1 MPRFSLSTFR
11 HVNLGGG
18 DKPCRSG
25 FTLVELLV
33 VIAIIGILIGLLL
46 PAVQA
51 AREAA
56 RRMQCTNNFKQC
68 MLGMHN
74 YVDVHG
80 VFPIA
85 SFTGVDRQH
94 ETTWA
99 RCILPFIEQ
108 TTLYDGIP
116 LKASNASW
124 GANDSYFCK
133 KRVATYCCPSDSW
146 QMYKDN
152 GNGWCQHNY
161 VVCVGK
167 TGTSQWSESGDAT
180 VINGWREQITYG
192 DRVVRYKEAIF
203 RCGGDR
209 GAGSFRCQSMAA
221 ITDGTSNTM
230 AMSELIQV
238 SKSQDIN
245 GTATA
250 DERGNLWY
258 PWGCAYSAFF
268 APNTQEMD
276 YLGCLP
282 TRAANAIFAPATDKT
297 LDAAIV
303 ISARSR
309 HSGGVNVA
317 MADGSIRFVGETVN
331 LDVWAAVSTAKGNE
345 TDTAL

>member
-1 MPRFSLSTFR
+1 M
-11 HVNLGGG
+11 
-18 DKPCRSG
+18 
-25 FTLVELLV
+25 
-33 VIAIIGILIGLLL
+33 IGLLL

-74 YVDVHG
+74 YVDAHG
-80 VFPIA
+80 KFPVA
-85 SFTGVDRQH
+85 SFTGSGRAH

-99 RCILPFIEQ
+99 RCLLPFIEQ

-116 LKASNASW
+116 TKAGNAGW

-133 KRVATYCCPSDSW
+133 KRVTTYCCPSDTW

-152 GNGWCQHNY
+152 ANGWCQHNY

-167 TGTSQWSESGDAT
+167 TGTSQWSTSGDAT
-180 VINGWREQITYG
+180 VINGWREWVTYG
-192 DRVVRYKEAIF
+192 DRVVQYKEAIF
-203 RCGGDR
+203 RCGSYQGQ
-209 GAGSFRCQSMAA
+209 GYRCQPMAA

-230 AMSELIQV
+230 AMSEIIQV

-245 GTATA
+245 GKATA

-268 APNTQEMD
+268 TPNTQEMD
-276 YLGCLP
+276 YLGCIP

-297 LDAAIV
+297 LDAAII

-317 MADGSIRFVGETVN
+317 MADGSVRFVSDTIN
-331 LDVWAAVSTAKGNE
+331 LDVWAAASTAKGGE
-345 TDTAL
+345 TETF

>member
-1 MPRFSLSTFR
+1 MKRAVS
-11 HVNLGGG
+11 
-18 DKPCRSG
+18 RSSFG

-74 YVDVHG
+74 YVDAHG
-80 VFPIA
+80 KFPVA
-85 SFTGVDRQH
+85 SFTGSGRAH

-99 RCILPFIEQ
+99 RCLLPFIEQ

-116 LKASNASW
+116 TKAGNAGW

-133 KRVATYCCPSDSW
+133 KRVTTYCCPSDTW

-152 GNGWCQHNY
+152 ANGWCQHNY

-167 TGTSQWSESGDAT
+167 TGTSQWSASGDAT
-180 VINGWREQITYG
+180 VINGWREWVTYG
-192 DRVVRYKEAIF
+192 DRVVQYKEAIF
-203 RCGGDR
+203 RCGSYQGQ
-209 GAGSFRCQSMAA
+209 GYRCQPMAA

-230 AMSELIQV
+230 AMSEIIQV

-245 GTATA
+245 GKATA

-268 APNTQEMD
+268 TPNTQEMD
-276 YLGCLP
+276 YLGCIP

-297 LDAAIV
+297 LDAAII

-317 MADGSIRFVGETVN
+317 MADGSVRFVSDTIN
-331 LDVWAAVSTAKGNE
+331 LDVWAAASTAKGGE
-345 TDTAL
+345 TETF